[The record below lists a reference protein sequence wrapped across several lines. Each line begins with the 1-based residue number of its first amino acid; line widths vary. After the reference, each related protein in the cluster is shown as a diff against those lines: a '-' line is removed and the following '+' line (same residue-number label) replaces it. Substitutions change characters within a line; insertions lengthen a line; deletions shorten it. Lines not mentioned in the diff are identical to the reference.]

1 MKLKKKT
8 LFECSISIPVIESD
22 KEGLLVGGFAGISV
36 FEVAPAGNGGC
47 QNTPCSN
54 GGCINYGCSNGP
66 CGNSGCSNRA
76 AQTATPTPTPT
87 STAMGTVPCGLL
99 FGF

>member
-1 MKLKKKT
+1 MKLRKKT

-22 KEGLLVGGFAGISV
+22 KEGLLVGGFSGISV
-36 FEVAPAGNGGC
+36 VDVVPAENGGC
-47 QNTPCSN
+47 LNTPCTN
-54 GGCINYGCSNGP
+54 GGCVNYGCSNGP
-66 CGNSGCSNRA
+66 CANEGCSSQA

-87 STAMGTVPCGLL
+87 ASGTVACGLL